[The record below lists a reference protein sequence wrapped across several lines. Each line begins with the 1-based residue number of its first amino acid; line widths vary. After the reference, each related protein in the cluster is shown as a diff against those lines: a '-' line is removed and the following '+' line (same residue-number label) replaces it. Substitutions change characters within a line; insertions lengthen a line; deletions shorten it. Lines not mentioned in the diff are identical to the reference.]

1 MTLSW
6 LPRSLLS
13 AAGAPDFGAS
23 EKAGLS
29 DPFGFAQGGQERPRG
44 TVETAKAVA
53 SPPHSKIRAARLRR
67 QALREQE
74 KLGTPPVVGK

>member
-1 MTLSW
+1 MNLSW

-13 AAGAPDFGAS
+13 AAGASDFGAR
-23 EKAGLS
+23 EKAGFS
-29 DPFGFAQGGQERPRG
+29 DPFCFAQGG

-53 SPPHSKIRAARLRR
+53 SPPHSKVRAARLRR

-74 KLGTPPVVGK
+74 KLGPPVVGK